1 MTITLR
7 FRWKRPALLALA
19 VIALWSAS
27 GLGLAAQELRIGLSS
42 EPNSIDPLYFNSAA
56 NASLS
61 KHIFDRL
68 VHQDERQRLIPG
80 LAVSWRPIGDD
91 TWEFKLRPGVLF
103 HDGTPLTADDVAFSL
118 ERVNAMA
125 SFSNFS
131 LYTKAVRGI
140 EVVDAAT
147 IRIRTDGPYPL
158 LPEDLSAIA
167 IQSRHAAEG
176 KVTEDFN
183 RGDAAI
189 GTGPYRFVEWVRGGR
204 IALRRN
210 DHYWG
215 PRPDWETVMLKPIV
229 NNGSRTA
236 ALLAGDVDVIE
247 DVPTADIPR
256 LESDPNATLAQA
268 VSSRMLYLTLDVAR
282 DQPTFVS
289 DRDGAP
295 LSRNPLK
302 DLRIRQA
309 ISKAID
315 RDELC
320 KRVMGGAAV
329 PAGQLVPAGFFGV
342 SPRLAPEAFD
352 PEGARRLLA
361 EAGYPQGFQITLN
374 GPQGRWPNDEKV
386 VQAVA
391 QMLAHVG
398 IDTKV
403 VAMPGNIYVP
413 RTRAGELSFALGAWA
428 VDTGEASSAIRGV
441 LATYDQA
448 KARGSGNYGR
458 YSNPEIDGLLAEV
471 LRTLDADRREALL
484 QHATELGIADLG
496 VIPLYF
502 QLSTWAS
509 RKGITVNGGAFPQ
522 TLAVDIHSAP

>member
-1 MTITLR
+1 
-7 FRWKRPALLALA
+7 
-19 VIALWSAS
+19 
-27 GLGLAAQELRIGLSS
+27 
-42 EPNSIDPLYFNSAA
+42 
-56 NASLS
+56 
-61 KHIFDRL
+61 
-68 VHQDERQRLIPG
+68 
-80 LAVSWRPIGDD
+80 
-91 TWEFKLRPGVLF
+91 
-103 HDGTPLTADDVAFSL
+103 
-118 ERVNAMA
+118 
-125 SFSNFS
+125 
-131 LYTKAVRGI
+131 
-140 EVVDAAT
+140 
-147 IRIRTDGPYPL
+147 
-158 LPEDLSAIA
+158 
-167 IQSRHAAEG
+167 
-176 KVTEDFN
+176 
-183 RGDAAI
+183 
-189 GTGPYRFVEWVRGGR
+189 
-204 IALRRN
+204 
-210 DHYWG
+210 
-215 PRPDWETVMLKPIV
+215 
-229 NNGSRTA
+229 
-236 ALLAGDVDVIE
+236 
-247 DVPTADIPR
+247 
-256 LESDPNATLAQA
+256 
-268 VSSRMLYLTLDVAR
+268 MLYLTLDVAR

-302 DLRIRQA
+302 DLRIRRA

-471 LRTLDADRREALL
+471 LRTLDRDRREALL
-484 QHATELGIADLG
+484 QRSTELGIADLG